1 MKNILFPTDFSETA
15 QNAFV
20 YALHLAKSLNAN
32 LHVLHTFEIPIVTSL
47 SAENPQVVQQVFQN
61 VELTH
66 FEEYKDEA
74 AKLRIIADDLNLG
87 DVNLSF
93 LFQEGDLIF
102 NILEAIK
109 KAQDELT
116 TTFYEVS
123 SKVYQAEAEQA
134 AQQEGGAEQGAEA
147 GQDEGPTGDNVV
159 DADFEVEEDN

>member
-1 MKNILFPTDFSETA
+1 M
-15 QNAFV
+15 
-20 YALHLAKSLNAN
+20 
-32 LHVLHTFEIPIVTSL
+32 
-47 SAENPQVVQQVFQN
+47 
-61 VELTH
+61 
-66 FEEYKDEA
+66 DEA
-74 AKLRIIADDLNLG
+74 DKAKVNEKLEALRALDDSE
-87 DVNLSF
+87 D
-93 LFQEGDLIF
+93 
-102 NILEAIK
+102 LEAIK